1 MEDYGFVSFFV
12 SLLFLIGKCSIW
24 GAITWKINDYKGYA
38 SGGFWW
44 GFFLGLV
51 GVIVV
56 ACKPNVRNYKIT
68 GWKCTCGRVHSDY
81 VTTCE
86 CGRTTRKAAGGFDTA
101 SVPDG
106 GWRCA
111 CGRVHPAY
119 ASSCVCGVTKREA
132 IAGAAKPAQDPVSAE
147 ENTVNLLKEYKTL
160 LDSGAITQEEFE
172 SKKAQLLER

>member
-1 MEDYGFVSFFV
+1 MDYDFVAYFIA
-12 SLLFLIGKCSIW
+12 LILAVGIRCIW

-44 GFFLGLV
+44 GFFLNLI

-56 ACKPNVRNYKIT
+56 ACKPNVSSYKIT
-68 GWKCTCGRVHSDY
+68 GWKCACGRVHSDY
-81 VTTCE
+81 VTTCS
-86 CGRTTRKAAGGFDTA
+86 CGRTASRTDGAHNTA

-106 GWRCA
+106 GWRCT
-111 CGRVHPAY
+111 CGRAHPAY

-132 IAGAAKPAQDPVSAE
+132 TAGAAKPAPTPATNEQ
-147 ENTVNLLKEYKTL
+147 NTVNLLKEYKSL

-172 SKKAQLLER
+172 AKKAQLLER